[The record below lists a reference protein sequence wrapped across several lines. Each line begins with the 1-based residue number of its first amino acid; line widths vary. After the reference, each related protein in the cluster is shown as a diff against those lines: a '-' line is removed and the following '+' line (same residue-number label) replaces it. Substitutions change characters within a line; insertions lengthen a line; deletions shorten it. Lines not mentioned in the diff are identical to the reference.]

1 MMIRNIAKNF
11 LKTKVKTP
19 APFFA
24 FSNFKKDN
32 PPFIINEDK
41 TS

>member
-1 MMIRNIAKNF
+1 MIRNIAKTF
-11 LKTKVKTP
+11 LKTQVKTP